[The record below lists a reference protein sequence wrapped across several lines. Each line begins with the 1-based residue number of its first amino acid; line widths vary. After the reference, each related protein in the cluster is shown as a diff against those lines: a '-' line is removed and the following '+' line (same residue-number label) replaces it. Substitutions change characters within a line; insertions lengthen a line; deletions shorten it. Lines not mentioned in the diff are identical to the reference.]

1 MVIAFLATLSL
12 LSIVLGMVLLLV
24 NFFVYPLISWA
35 YVIPLLFGGALVW
48 GGAQGVEKGMKEM
61 KEEKEMEEEK
71 EMKRER
77 AKAEK
82 GGGVAQ
88 AAGGSRPH
96 PCKEW
101 GLLLAII
108 HDRPC
113 PAMPSHAMPRREERC

>member
-1 MVIAFLATLSL
+1 MVITFLAALSL

-35 YVIPLLFGGALVW
+35 YVIPLLFVGALVW

-82 GGGVAQ
+82 AK
-88 AAGGSRPH
+88 A
-96 PCKEW
+96 E
-101 GLLLAII
+101 
-108 HDRPC
+108 
-113 PAMPSHAMPRREERC
+113 RE